1 MGLFDKGGKFDR
13 TIGGLQKTTKK
24 RLKKVKKLAR
34 DKPFTPKGISVNE
47 PLVTRRSK
55 KVRPLF

>member
-1 MGLFDKGGKFDR
+1 MGLFDPRGQFEQNIIK
-13 TIGGLQKTTKK
+13 TQKTTKK
-24 RLKKVKKLAR
+24 RLKKIKKLAR

-47 PLVTRRSK
+47 PLVTRRAK